1 MESSNNFPLKVEVN
15 NNPPIPAGGPFTLS
29 NDNVSYPNLSKND
42 DQNKGVSITVQNN
55 NEINENISYNKNRN
69 DPYIKP
75 SNELNNI
82 ESPNKVD
89 SRVESLNIS
98 FHINY
103 DIESKFLM
111 KVYGIV
117 LFQFIII
124 FGLTLIF
131 QIESIKNYIQGH
143 ESFFWAFFAISLFII
158 IFPVIL
164 FECCPRTLQSVP
176 YNYIILFAYT
186 IFLAIFCAFL
196 GSFYHFQAV
205 LGVITCI
212 VAICIGSFCIGLF
225 NKGGDAKAWFFI
237 ISSLICL
244 ALHYG
249 IMALIFRSYY
259 YIFLYDTIFAII
271 YALYIAF
278 DTINIKQNLSCDDYI
293 AAAIILDIDIIRL
306 FIILLRIFGS
316 KKD

>member
-1 MESSNNFPLKVEVN
+1 MILMKIFL
-15 NNPPIPAGGPFTLS
+15 I
-29 NDNVSYPNLSKND
+29 
-42 DQNKGVSITVQNN
+42 
-55 NEINENISYNKNRN
+55 
-69 DPYIKP
+69 IKIGMI
-75 SNELNNI
+75 LI
-82 ESPNKVD
+82 
-89 SRVESLNIS
+89 LNIS

-131 QIESIKNYIQGH
+131 QIKSIKNYIQGH

-278 DTINIKQNLSCDDYI
+278 DTIIIKQNLSCDDYI